1 MSAKTNPA
9 YQITYPFIKEVPE
22 KPKFPAARYFQ
33 VHFEYMESQLQD
45 TRNNLEQLQLQVAA
59 LHAQLTLLTAVL
71 NESKEPK

>member
-1 MSAKTNPA
+1 MSAKTNQT
-9 YQITYPFIKEVPE
+9 YQITYPFIKEVSE
-22 KPKFPAARYFQ
+22 KPKFPSARYFQ

-59 LHAQLTLLTAVL
+59 LHAQMTLLASVL